1 MPDDFKAFL
10 KLLKKHEVE
19 YLLVGGYAVV
29 YYGYPRATNDIDFW
43 IATDSTNA
51 SKMVKVLH
59 EFGFNKGVDESLFLE
74 THKMTRLGHPPIR
87 IEILTQIDG
96 VNFSDCYHRRLL
108 TTIDGI
114 EINIIGL
121 EDLKKNKKASGRHKD
136 LSDLENLKT
145 KD

>member
-43 IATDSTNA
+43 IATNSTNA

-59 EFGFNKGVDESLFLE
+59 EFGFDKGVDEALFLE

-96 VNFSDCYHRRLL
+96 VNFSDCYHRRLF

-121 EDLKKNKKASGRHKD
+121 EDLKKNKKASGRYKD
-136 LSDLENLKT
+136 LSDLENLT
-145 KD
+145 SHI